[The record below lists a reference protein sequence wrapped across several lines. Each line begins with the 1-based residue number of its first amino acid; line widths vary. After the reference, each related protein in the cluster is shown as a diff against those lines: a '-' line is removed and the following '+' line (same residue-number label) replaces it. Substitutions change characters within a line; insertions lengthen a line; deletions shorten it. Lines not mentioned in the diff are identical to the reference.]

1 MRKLNRLELLV
12 IKAALLLDDYAYNY
26 NHSEYINKVGNEEF
40 FRVRHVNDLIDMIAN
55 DYSELQTITKQI
67 VDDIEF
73 IAFDINDPDTF
84 SELSQLCAAYEILD
98 ILNELN

>member
-12 IKAALLLDDYAYNY
+12 IKAALLLDDYSYNY
-26 NHSEYINKVGNEEF
+26 NHYEYADKVGTEEF

-55 DYSELQTITKQI
+55 DYDQLQTIIKQI
-67 VDDIEF
+67 AEDIEF

-84 SELSQLCAAYEILD
+84 CELSQLCAAYEILD
-98 ILNELN
+98 ILNELS